1 MIVVV
6 YDTFCGKSGNLDGI
20 ASAEVDFVE
29 GSAPMVLRGIYPVD
43 LLHDLHLTVYLM
55 KSVTIL
61 APGLGDQLEVQQA
74 VAAHDGIFDR
84 NTVGQIILDRLG
96 DHTSVVIDVERS
108 CRGNPT
114 NENATLDFGVALER
128 NLDIIVHIFLTDHL
142 DKVFL
147 QLKAGSVLPLLRDL
161 LIHGNIAVIKTDHD
175 TIGVELNDLQGGAIL
190 NKMFRHFE

>member
-6 YDTFCGKSGNLDGI
+6 YDTFCGESSNLDWI
-20 ASAEVDFVE
+20 ASTEMDFIE
-29 GSAPMVLRGIYPVD
+29 GSAPMIFRGIYPVD

-55 KSVTIL
+55 ESVTIL
-61 APGLGDQLEVQQA
+61 TPGDFPLRQLA
-74 VAAHDGIFDR
+74 GNGIFDR
-84 NTVGQIILDRLG
+84 NAVGQIILDRLG

-114 NENATLDFGVALER
+114 NENATLNFGVALEG

-161 LIHGNIAVIKTDHD
+161 LIHRHIAVIKADHD
-175 TIGVELNDLQGGAIL
+175 TIGVELNDLQGGTVL
-190 NKMFRHFE
+190 NKMFRHFEQLQLA